1 MRCFTA
7 VDLIPALRQPLVRLL
22 HGLPRARGV
31 RWCTENQLHVTLKFL
46 GDVRDAQ
53 IQPVCDALT
62 TASAQSEPFVIR
74 LGTLGC
80 FPPPRNPRVLWCG
93 IDDPSGG
100 CARWMDQADR
110 LFAELGFERES
121 RAFTPHVTIGRSKTR
136 EGSEVLRQV
145 RESATALPADE
156 MTVESV
162 VLFESRLRP
171 EGAQYIPVATVPLGR
186 S

>member
-1 MRCFTA
+1 M
-7 VDLIPALRQPLVRLL
+7 
-22 HGLPRARGV
+22 
-31 RWCTENQLHVTLKFL
+31 
-46 GDVRDAQ
+46 
-53 IQPVCDALT
+53 
-62 TASAQSEPFVIR
+62 
-74 LGTLGC
+74 
-80 FPPPRNPRVLWCG
+80 LWCG

-100 CARWMDQADR
+100 CARWVDWADR
-110 LFAELGFERES
+110 LFAEFGFERES

-145 RESATALPADE
+145 HESATALPADE

-171 EGAQYIPVATVPLGR
+171 EGAQYIPVATAPLGR